1 MFSLSIVLLIS
12 RLWRQIGISYRT
24 RGIEKRFWRLI
35 GIFSLFLKGF
45 LLLALSR
52 TGHSSLSRLFTLS
65 SAVGEKQ
72 NRWRKGRAGVKQA
85 AITGKDQKLITQPRR
100 PIRWPF
106 FAINYT
112 SSAVSPGW
120 VVWRKK
126 GGVYVQR
133 HSRGSKHKQWVIQF
147 DEDGN
152 QAALTTGNNTW
163 WGVWEL

>member
-112 SSAVSPGW
+112 SSSEPRLGCVEEERWCG
-120 VVWRKK
+120 
-126 GGVYVQR
+126 QR
-133 HSRGSKHKQWVIQF
+133 YSRGSKHKQWVI

-163 WGVWEL
+163 WGVWGL